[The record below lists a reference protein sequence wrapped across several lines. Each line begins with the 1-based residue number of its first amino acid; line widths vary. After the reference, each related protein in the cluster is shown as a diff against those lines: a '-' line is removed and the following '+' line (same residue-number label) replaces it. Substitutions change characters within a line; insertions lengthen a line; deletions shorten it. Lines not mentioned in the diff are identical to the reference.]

1 MAALALGSDGG
12 GSIRVPAACFGAVG
26 IKPGP
31 GVVPLP
37 SQDAAGLPSE
47 NLRNARVR

>member
-12 GSIRVPAACFGAVG
+12 GSIRVPSACCGLVG

-31 GVVPLP
+31 GVVPL
-37 SQDAAGLPSE
+37 AGGAKE
-47 NLRNARVR
+47 HWTG